1 MVHVKVRQMSA
12 HAAAIAGAC
21 LLASCS
27 PYVYKQEIGAF
38 NDGVTAVVA
47 SYESGRKSVDDAIAQ
62 NQQRVFVSGRVK
74 LDLLDGCDQVDPSG
88 TPPRFPPCAVTR
100 FPATKPPVQPP
111 IETALAN
118 AAPDFDALRNYA
130 AALNAITNASDDA
143 QLTAATQSLISSV
156 DGLTT
161 AAASLSSAPAPPQ
174 SVINASGSIIG
185 QLVTVYLDTRR
196 YDVLRNTVPAAD
208 SSIRTI
214 AQTVKA
220 ALLAIRAQQ
229 LLRLEKEMHA
239 AAAPLQS
246 DAVSKL
252 SAAEYQSDLAILQA
266 KVLAFNQLRAVDPQ
280 VAVDALVDAHHKLA
294 QALQN
299 NTRQA
304 QPVYVATINFLNAA
318 AQLQSAVVSVSAS
331 SKPAG
336 SAK

>member
-1 MVHVKVRQMSA
+1 MARARKTRMPARATVVLA
-12 HAAAIAGAC
+12 AC

-38 NDGVTAVVA
+38 NDGVTAIIA
-47 SYESGRKSVDDAIAQ
+47 SYESGRKSVGDAIAQ
-62 NQQRVFVSGRVK
+62 DQQQAFISGRVK

-88 TPPRFPPCAVTR
+88 TPPRLPPCAVTK

-111 IETALAN
+111 IETTLAN

-130 AALNAITNASDDA
+130 AALSAITNASDDA

-185 QLVTVYLDTRR
+185 RLVAVYLDTRR

-208 SSIRTI
+208 TSIRTI
-214 AQTVKA
+214 SQTVKA

-239 AAAPLQS
+239 AEAPLQS
-246 DAVSKL
+246 DSVSKL

-266 KVLAFNQLRAVDPQ
+266 KVVMFNQLRAIDPQ
-280 VAVDALVDAHHKLA
+280 VAVGALVDAHHKLA

-299 NTRQA
+299 DTRQA
-304 QPVYVATINFLNAA
+304 QPVYVATVNFLNAA

-331 SKPAG
+331 SRPAG
-336 SAK
+336 RGK